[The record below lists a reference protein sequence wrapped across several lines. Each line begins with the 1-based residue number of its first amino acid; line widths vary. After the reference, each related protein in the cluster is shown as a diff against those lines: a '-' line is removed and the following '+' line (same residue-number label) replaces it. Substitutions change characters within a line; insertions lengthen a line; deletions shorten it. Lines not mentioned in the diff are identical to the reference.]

1 MSTSGHL
8 AQVTESSYLTTASYI
23 VLGVIIFLIIV
34 LYKEL
39 IRPAIAFVIAVAV
52 LLLTSILSPSE
63 AMHGFANEQLAVIV
77 MLLILSN
84 TLGKSHIIDRVFGA
98 FFKQNDSPKT
108 FLLKMLGGV
117 GFSSALLNNTPLV
130 AMMMPYV
137 NQWSKDH
144 GLSVSKFLIPLSF
157 ASILGGCVTLIG
169 TSTNLIANGLAIEY
183 GEQGLGIFDFI
194 YIGLPMLIIGITYL
208 MIFGDRLLPVHISE
222 ADTQSKEREYCVET
236 IVTESSPLIG
246 KSVEEAGLR
255 HMQGLFLIE
264 IIKEKRVVRP
274 APPDVLLASGDVL
287 LFVGDTEHIAELTKP
302 RLGLS
307 LPEASTLPK
316 TELDSLVELV
326 VSHSS
331 TLIDQKIKD
340 TNFRSLFNGAIM
352 AVHRDGEAIS
362 GKIGDVLLRPGDMLM
377 VLAGRDFLSRIERSK
392 DFYLLSRIKGLEAEN
407 IVGALLLVIGLF
419 LSIGLAVF
427 DFVPLFTSLAVLVIA
442 SIVMGL
448 QKLAD
453 LKSKVDFD
461 LIIIIAMGLALGKG
475 MINSGLAS
483 LLADS
488 ITGLIGQGGIWLLMA
503 GLFLVTNLLTAFMT
517 SKAAVA
523 IVLPIALSLAYA
535 MSIPIAAIILIVAY
549 GGAASFITPIGYQ
562 TNLMVYGPGGYSFK
576 DYMRIGLPLTLIYC
590 VVAVIVLKYIYAF

>member
-1 MSTSGHL
+1 M
-8 AQVTESSYLTTASYI
+8 TAAAYI
-23 VLGVIIFLIIV
+23 VLGVILFLVIA

-39 IRPAIAFVIAVAV
+39 MRPAIAFLIAVAI
-52 LLLTSILSPSE
+52 LLVAGILTPSE
-63 AMHGFANEQLAVIV
+63 AMQGFANEQLAVIV

-84 TLGKSHIIDRVFGA
+84 TLGKSQIIDRLFGA
-98 FFKQNDSPKT
+98 FFKQKDSPRT
-108 FLLKMLGGV
+108 FMLKMLSGV
-117 GFSSALLNNTPLV
+117 SVSSAFLNNTPLV

-144 GLSVSKFLIPLSF
+144 KLSVSKFLIPLSY

-183 GEQGLGIFDFI
+183 GEEGLGIFDFI
-194 YIGLPMLIIGITYL
+194 YVGLPMMVIGIVYL
-208 MIFGDRLLPVHISE
+208 MVFGNKLLPTHVSQTDHLPQ
-222 ADTQSKEREYCVET
+222 DREYCVET
-236 IVTESSPLIG
+236 VVNKASPLIG
-246 KSVEEAGLR
+246 KSVEDAGLR
-255 HMQGLFLIE
+255 NMKGLFLAE
-264 IIKEKRVVRP
+264 IIKENRVVRP
-274 APPDVLLASGDVL
+274 APPDVLLAAGDIL

-302 RLGLS
+302 KLGLG

-316 TELDSLVELV
+316 EELDSLVELV

-331 TLIDQKIKD
+331 TLVDQKVMES
-340 TNFRSLFNGAIM
+340 NFRSLFNGAIM

-362 GKIGDVLLRPGDMLM
+362 GKIGDVVLRPGDMLM
-377 VLAGRDFLSRIERSK
+377 VLAGRDFLSRIKRSK
-392 DFYLLSRIKGLEAEN
+392 DFYLLSRIKGLESEN
-407 IVGALLLVIGLF
+407 IQGALLLIIGLF
-419 LSIGLAVF
+419 ISIGLAVF
-427 DFVPLFTSLAVLVIA
+427 NLVPLFTSLAVLVVA

-475 MINSGLAS
+475 MINSGLAT
-483 LLADS
+483 LLADQMAGHLQAS
-488 ITGLIGQGGIWLLMA
+488 GTWVILA
-503 GLFLVTNLLTAFMT
+503 GLFLITNLLTAFMT

-523 IVLPIALSLAYA
+523 IVLPVALSIAHA
-535 MSIPIAAIILIVAY
+535 MGIPIPAIILIVAY

-576 DYMRIGLPLTLIYC
+576 DYLRIGFPLTLIYC
-590 VVAVIVLKYIYAF
+590 VVAVLVLLKLYMH